1 MKQVSLPAKQGPH
14 HHRNRFHRA
23 SCCTEPT
30 PQTGFRDFE
39 IRDALMRG
47 VDLRFTVIQAAHR
60 TGRDTQSTGNAALR
74 VNDRLFPISPLDPL
88 GRAAIRLFYSIVW
101 AHTSACPAFNTPLRF
116 DRKNGMP
123 FAVNRLGRANP
134 NARLTALTGQ
144 GDPVC
149 HILPHDR

>member
-1 MKQVSLPAKQGPH
+1 
-14 HHRNRFHRA
+14 
-23 SCCTEPT
+23 
-30 PQTGFRDFE
+30 
-39 IRDALMRG
+39 MRG
-47 VDLRFTVIQAAHR
+47 ADLWVIVIQATHR
-60 TGRDTQSTGNAALR
+60 AGRDTQSTGNAALR
-74 VNDRLFPISPLDPL
+74 VNDRLFPISALYPLD
-88 GRAAIRLFYSIVW
+88 RAAIRFLHSIIW

-116 DRKNGMP
+116 NRMNGMP